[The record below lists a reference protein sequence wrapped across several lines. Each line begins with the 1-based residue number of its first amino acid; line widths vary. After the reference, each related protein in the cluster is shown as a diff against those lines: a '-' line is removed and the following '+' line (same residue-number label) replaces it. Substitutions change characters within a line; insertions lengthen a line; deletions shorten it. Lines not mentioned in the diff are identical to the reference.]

1 VITATALYSRP
12 AGRRQVKDVL
22 RYTALF
28 STETYTDAVWD
39 MVGPRPALP
48 WGVHARRSG
57 PCVALATVNP
67 AARPRA
73 RAS

>member
-1 VITATALYSRP
+1 M
-12 AGRRQVKDVL
+12 KDVL

-28 STETYTDAVWD
+28 STETYTYAVWD

-57 PCVALATVNP
+57 PCMALAALNP
-67 AARPRA
+67 ATRQRA